1 MKKLKD
7 SPRGQWLDKI
17 NLGKWVAAEGGKLIV
32 KASTSL
38 SVFWIMPGTV
48 MKNDDVYVQTA
59 GDLNKNEECPVSI
72 GDINLLCSVEAGK
85 LEVITDI
92 PKGAIFYFTDDESGS
107 WPSDTSV
114 TIGYAFQD

>member
-38 SVFWIMPGTV
+38 SVFWVMPGTV
-48 MKNDDVYVQTA
+48 MRNDDVYVQTA
-59 GDLNKNEECPVSI
+59 GDLNEYEDCPGSI
-72 GDINLLCSVEAGK
+72 GDINLLCTVDAGK

-92 PKGAIFYFTDDESGS
+92 PKGAIFYFTDNESGD
-107 WPSDTSV
+107 WPSDASV